1 VLFQAV
7 ASGITAGSVYAL
19 VALAFVLLYKGTRVV
34 NFGQGEQVMLGGY
47 LVLVLN
53 TFAGLPF
60 GAALV
65 LALLLAGLVGVL
77 IELVILR
84 RIIAAPPLTK
94 IIAMLAVGLILRE
107 GARAVMGP
115 NAYPFPFLLSPA
127 PVSLGGVLLTPA
139 NLAIVAVSLAV
150 MALFYVFFRYA
161 RLGKALRAA
170 CENRVAAA
178 LVGISVPF
186 VFSAIWALASVL
198 AAVAGVLLAP
208 LVTLTPDMGIVAI
221 KGWVAAVVGGFT
233 SLPGAVV
240 GGIVLGVVETVT
252 GSYLSSALKDGVTYL
267 LLIAILIVRPSGL
280 LERRAVKKV

>member
-7 ASGITAGSVYAL
+7 VSGVTAGSVYAL

-34 NFGQGEQVMLGGY
+34 NFGEGEQVMLGAY
-47 LVLVLN
+47 LVLLLN

-60 GAALV
+60 WLAVL
-65 LALLLAGLVGVL
+65 LALGLAGLFGVL
-77 IELVILR
+77 VERLVIR
-84 RIIAAPPLTK
+84 RITEAPPLTK

-107 GARAVMGP
+107 GTRALLGA

-127 PVSLGGVLLTPA
+127 PVNVAGVLVTPA
-139 NLAIVAVSLAV
+139 NAAIVAVSLAV
-150 MALFYVFFRYA
+150 MALFYLFFRYA

-170 CENRVAAA
+170 CENRVAAS
-178 LVGISVPF
+178 LMGISVPF
-186 VFSAIWALASVL
+186 VSSAIWALASVL
-198 AAVAGVLLAP
+198 AGVAGILLAP
-208 LVTLTPDMGIVAI
+208 VVTLTPDMGLVAI

-240 GGIVLGVVETVT
+240 GGVLLGVIETVS
-252 GSYLSSALKDGVTYL
+252 GSYVSTALKDGITYL
-267 LLIAILIVRPSGL
+267 LLIAILIARPSGL

>member
-1 VLFQAV
+1 MLFQAV
-7 ASGITAGSVYAL
+7 VSGITAGAVYAL
-19 VALAFVLLYKGTRVV
+19 VALAFVLIYKGTRVV

-60 GAALV
+60 WLAVA
-65 LALLLAGLVGVL
+65 LALSLAGLLGVL
-77 IELVILR
+77 IEFLVLR
-84 RIIAAPPLTK
+84 RIIASSPLTK
-94 IIAMLAVGLILRE
+94 IIAMLAIGLILRE
-107 GARAVMGP
+107 GVRAIMGP

-127 PVSLGGVLLTPA
+127 PVDVAGVLITPA
-139 NLAIVAVSLAV
+139 NVAIVAAALGV
-150 MALFYVFFRYA
+150 MVLFYLFFRFA

-170 CENRVAAA
+170 CENRVAAS
-178 LVGISVPF
+178 LMGISVPF
-186 VFSAIWALASVL
+186 VFGTIWVLGSVL

-208 LVTLTPDMGIVAI
+208 LVTLTPDMGLVAI

-240 GGIVLGVVETVT
+240 GGIVIGVVETLS
-252 GSYLSSALKDGVTYL
+252 GSYISTALKDGITYL